1 MSTGKTFV
9 ILWQILLSTN
19 WIEDSLFPTKT
30 NEVMIDK
37 ILLSLQFI
45 LYDIKKSKIKIEN
58 RRKNSLTSIHL

>member
-1 MSTGKTFV
+1 
-9 ILWQILLSTN
+9 
-19 WIEDSLFPTKT
+19 
-30 NEVMIDK
+30 MIDK